1 MYNIEFSKK
10 AAKFLADIPKNEF
23 NNINEKLKLL
33 KENPY
38 RNDLDIKKLSAK
50 KDAFRLRVG
59 KIRILYSII
68 KDKILILVF
77 DAGFRGDIYK

>member
-1 MYNIEFSKK
+1 MYDIEFSKK
-10 AAKFLADIPKNEF
+10 AAKFLSTLPEKEF
-23 NNINEKLKLL
+23 NHIISKIQLL
-33 KENPY
+33 KTNPY

-59 KIRILYSII
+59 KIRILYTII
-68 KDKILILVF
+68 SEKILILVF